1 MALKLEG
8 VLSIGASQVSLKRPG
23 CSSVTIANIL
33 GREPTA
39 AGELIWLDRVIHE
52 GRSESFADGWSGEG
66 PVVTV
71 LQQISPA
78 LNATAG

>member
-1 MALKLEG
+1 MAFKLEG
-8 VLSIGASQVSLKRPG
+8 VLSIGAAQVSLKRPG

-52 GRSESFADGWSGEG
+52 GRSESFADDWHAQGA
-66 PVVTV
+66 VVTE
-71 LQQISPA
+71 LFHPRGQ
-78 LNATAG
+78 